1 MRSLILA
8 IVCAGLVPAQQ
19 RATITGKVTD
29 VAGKATLAHF
39 I

>member
-1 MRSLILA
+1 MRSFILA
-8 IVCAGLVPAQQ
+8 IVCAGLLPIQQ
-19 RATITGKVTD
+19 RATVTGKVTD